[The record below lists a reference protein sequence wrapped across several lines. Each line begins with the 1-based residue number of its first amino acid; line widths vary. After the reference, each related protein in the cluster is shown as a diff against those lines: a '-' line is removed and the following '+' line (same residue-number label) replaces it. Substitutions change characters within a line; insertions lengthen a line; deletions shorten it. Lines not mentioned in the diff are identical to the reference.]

1 MLVPMNHLDLV
12 LFVLLVRLLEFLRS
26 QKLVLDLEWMERYFY
41 ELFLLF
47 VLMAWESGC
56 NKKINFI
63 KLL

>member
-12 LFVLLVRLLEFLRS
+12 LFVLLVRLLEFLRN

-47 VLMAWESGC
+47 VLIAWESGC
-56 NKKINFI
+56 NKKT
-63 KLL
+63 